1 MIDFGA
7 VIRHFG
13 PEAVQLQ
20 LRESE
25 TLDGPAL
32 NSLRNRNASDRI
44 EVLRSWFYNYQVFQ
58 GISAEKRLAVASAV
72 LQWADAKE
80 LGANLSTVDAIE
92 QAHAELMRACSK
104 ADGRDRD
111 FTSLASKALWL
122 CYPYDVPIFDSFAQR
137 ALWVIAKLEAG
148 GMAGIAEGSEYHRFL
163 HAWKI
168 LYDRYGAAL
177 CEIDTHG
184 YPYRVRIFDKI
195 LWMIGTRDYVY
206 HA

>member
-1 MIDFGA
+1 LIDFGA

-13 PEAVQLQ
+13 PEAVRLQ
-20 LRESE
+20 LREAE

-32 NSLRNRNASDRI
+32 YSLRNKNDSDRI
-44 EVLRSWFYNYQVFQ
+44 EVLRRWFYSYQVFQ

-80 LGANLSTVDAIE
+80 LGANLSTVDAVE
-92 QAHAELMRACSK
+92 QAHAELMAACSM

-137 ALWVIAKLEAG
+137 TLWVIAKLEDG
-148 GMAGIAEGSEYHRFL
+148 GMAAIAKGSDCHRFL
-163 HAWKI
+163 HIWKT
-168 LYDRYGAAL
+168 LYDRYGATL
-177 CEIDTHG
+177 SEIEMQG

>member
-1 MIDFGA
+1 
-7 VIRHFG
+7 
-13 PEAVQLQ
+13 
-20 LRESE
+20 
-25 TLDGPAL
+25 
-32 NSLRNRNASDRI
+32 
-44 EVLRSWFYNYQVFQ
+44 
-58 GISAEKRLAVASAV
+58 
-72 LQWADAKE
+72 
-80 LGANLSTVDAIE
+80 
-92 QAHAELMRACSK
+92 
-104 ADGRDRD
+104 
-111 FTSLASKALWL
+111 LASKALWL
-122 CYPYDVPIFDSFAQR
+122 YYPYDVPIFDSFAQR